1 MAENPI
7 LRGFNPDP
15 SICRAGDTYY
25 IATSTF
31 EWYPGVRI
39 HRSRDLENWEIA
51 AMPLDRASQLDMR
64 GNPDSGGIWAPC
76 LSWADGLFWL
86 VYTDVKR
93 IDGNYKDAHNYLVT
107 APSIEG
113 PWSDPVYLNSSGFDP
128 SLFHD
133 EDGRKWLLNMVWDHR
148 GTQPR
153 RDPPRGLFGGIIAQ
167 EYDPQARR
175 LIGDIH
181 EIFTGSPLGMTEG
194 PHLLRHGGR
203 YYLCTAEGGT
213 GYEHAV
219 TYARSEALTGP
230 YELHPEAHVLTA
242 RHAPD
247 NALQRVGHGQLVDTP
262 DGRWFHT
269 FLCGRPLP
277 GRNQCQMGRETGIEE
292 VEWRSDGWLYRKGG
306 GMAPAGTG
314 APRREV
320 AHTPLASGPLPLDF
334 QWLRSPFP
342 ERLFSF
348 DARPGWLRLFGR
360 ESIGSWFEQA
370 LVARRQ
376 TEAQC
381 SAEVTLAFDPPD
393 FQAQAGLT
401 AYYNRHKFHYLCLT
415 RGDDGAR
422 VLMIQS
428 CAGDWPEA
436 ALIFPLGDGVPAP
449 DGPLELGLD
458 IAGATLQF
466 RFRSPGAAWQPIG
479 PELDAGVLSD
489 EGGRGE
495 HASFTGTFL
504 GMAAQDLSG
513 RATPADFRDFRY
525 RCGDGTAP

>member
-1 MAENPI
+1 MADNPI

-15 SICRAGDTYY
+15 SICRAGSTYY

-39 HRSRDLENWEIA
+39 YRSEDLDHWEIA

-76 LSWADGLFWL
+76 LSYADGLFWL

-93 IDGNYKDAHNYLVT
+93 MDGNYKDAHNYVVT

-133 EDGRKWLLNMVWDHR
+133 DDGRKWLLNEIWDHR
-148 GTQPR
+148 GTQAH
-153 RDPPRGLFGGIIAQ
+153 RDPPRGLFGGIVAQ
-167 EYDPQARR
+167 EYSPEEGR
-175 LIGDIH
+175 LIGERH
-181 EIFTGSPLGMTEG
+181 TLYHGSPLGMTEG
-194 PHLLRHGGR
+194 AHLFKHAGR

-219 TYARSEALTGP
+219 TYSRADALTGP
-230 YELHPEAHVLTA
+230 YETHPEDHVLTA
-242 RHAPD
+242 RFAPE
-247 NALQRVGHGQLVDTP
+247 NALQRVGHGQLVSTP

-277 GRNQCQMGRETGIEE
+277 GRNQCQMGRETGLEE
-292 VEWRSDGWLYRKGG
+292 VEWRADGWLYRKGG
-306 GMAPAGTG
+306 GMAPSGSG
-314 APRREV
+314 APIAEDV
-320 AHTPLASGPLPLDF
+320 TFPFAQGPLPMDF
-334 QWLRSPFP
+334 QWPRSP
-342 ERLFSF
+342 EADRLFSF
-348 DARPGWLRLFGR
+348 TARPGWLRLFGR
-360 ESIGSWFEQA
+360 EGLGSWFEQA

-376 TEAQC
+376 TEAHC
-381 SAEVTLAFDPPD
+381 SAEVELEFTPAD

-401 AYYNRHKFHYLCLT
+401 AYYNRHKLHYLCLS
-415 RGDDGAR
+415 RGDDGAP

-428 CAGDWPEA
+428 CAGDWPEGG
-436 ALIFPLGDGVPAP
+436 LSFPIGDGIAVPE
-449 DGPLELGLD
+449 GPLALGLD
-458 IAGATLQF
+458 IRGAVLQF
-466 RFRSPGAAWQPIG
+466 RYRLPGGAWQEIG

-495 HASFTGTFL
+495 HSSFTGTFL

-513 RATPADFRDFRY
+513 RAAPADFRNFRY
-525 RCGDGTAP
+525 RSGAAAS